1 MALRTAG
8 IKDPSLLSTLRDLE
22 ERIRTQ
28 EAKPGSPSTLL
39 LEQSI
44 EDIKADIKKLKQA
57 TLREAVNA
65 FVPQG
70 TMHLPGMVPD
80 PGPTNVRTDRVLHAN
95 GEWASPLN
103 GQLSLVPSGT
113 GGSSTDQPTANLK
126 GSLAITSALR
136 ADTISARVFVEQE
149 THGMTLFTTSAINV
163 IVWQAPYNYTL
174 LAVRGYRVGGSG
186 ATVNARRNGAS
197 QHLASDLSLTSA
209 DVWMDGGAVQDA
221 TYSVGDKAEIMLVT
235 TSGSPTQVR
244 IIILAQR
251 R

>member
-22 ERIRTQ
+22 ERIRALEGKAAPPSLTQ
-28 EAKPGSPSTLL
+28 
-39 LEQSI
+39 LEQSVD
-44 EDIKADIKKLKQA
+44 DIKSDIKKLKQM
-57 TLREAVNA
+57 TTREAVNA

-113 GGSSTDQPTANLK
+113 GSGSIDQPTANLK

-136 ADTISARVFVEQE
+136 ADTISGRVFVLQE
-149 THGMTLFTTSAINV
+149 THGMTLFVTSAINV
-163 IVWQAPYNYTL
+163 IVWQAPYDYTL
-174 LAVRGYRVGGSG
+174 LAVRGYRVGGTG

-197 QHLASDLSLTSA
+197 QHLSSDLSLTSA
-209 DVWMDGGAVQDA
+209 TTWMDGGAVQDA
-221 TYSVGDKAEIMLVT
+221 TYSCGDKAEIMLT
-235 TSGSPTQVR
+235 GTSGSPTQVR
-244 IIILAQR
+244 IEILVQR